1 MLTLAD
7 VADSRSNNF
16 RIVRLLAAASV
27 MIAHSFGIIATSSE
41 ASDRSWQM
49 AAVAS
54 MAVNVFCVASGLLV
68 GRSLL
73 VRGEVLDFVVP
84 HVLCIYPALIVLA
97 FRRVRMMADSN
108 DIFSLRDYLSIRA
121 VYSFAI
127 FYTITIISHHF
138 VISYPVCSRR
148 SIPLHIASSR
158 VVTLALP
165 MLLWQLIEEPALRLK
180 NRIRTKPAKRPPP
193 LKAAHNFTAFSVSG
207 PV

>member
-1 MLTLAD
+1 M
-7 VADSRSNNF
+7 
-16 RIVRLLAAASV
+16 AAA
-27 MIAHSFGIIATSSE
+27 AL
-41 ASDRSWQM
+41 
-49 AAVAS
+49 
-54 MAVNVFCVASGLLV
+54 MAVNVFFVASGFLF

-73 VRGEVLDFVVP
+73 VRGEVLDFIVSR
-84 HVLCIYPALIVLA
+84 LLRIYPALIVLA
-97 FRRVRMMADSN
+97 FLTAFALGPIVTT
-108 DIFSLRDYLSIRA
+108 FSLRDYLSIRA